1 LLGTDTSIETLE
13 TMLNEREQMYATA
26 DVTIDTE
33 EKSHDQVAGLIV
45 KAWQANE
52 AATTGD

>member
-1 LLGTDTSIETLE
+1 
-13 TMLNEREQMYATA
+13 MLNEREQMYATA